1 MGPRKSKPQSEGAE
15 RAVVIGKGHSYLM
28 QEWKCRTDQDSMAEV
43 EVGFGV
49 VLE

>member
-1 MGPRKSKPQSEGAE
+1 MRPRKSKPQSEGAVG
-15 RAVVIGKGHSYLM
+15 AVVIGKGHSNQM
-28 QEWKCRTDQDSMAEV
+28 QEWKYRTDQDRMAEV